1 MSKTISLSETGV
13 GVDIVGTSYSGLIKA
28 TYDELVA
35 LFGEPEPPYDDGK
48 VNSSWNIEFFVEDLE
63 NETQDYVTATI
74 YDWKEKETPMGSHE
88 WHVGG
93 YGPDALYTLEDYLLE
108 QKHAN
113 STN

>member
-13 GVDIVGTSYSGLIKA
+13 GVDITGTSYCGLIKA
-28 TYDELVA
+28 TYDQLVA

-48 VNSSWNIEFFVEDLE
+48 VNSSWAIEFFVEDFE
-63 NETQDYVTATI
+63 HETQDYVTATI